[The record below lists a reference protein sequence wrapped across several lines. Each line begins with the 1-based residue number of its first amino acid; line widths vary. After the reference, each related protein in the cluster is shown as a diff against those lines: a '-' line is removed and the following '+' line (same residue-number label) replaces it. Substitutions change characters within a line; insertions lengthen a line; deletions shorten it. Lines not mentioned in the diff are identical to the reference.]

1 MNNALIV
8 FFFTKISTICI
19 PPLYNMF
26 LINLKFCNSQYTV
39 KEKTRKNCLKSNTD
53 SSKEKKLK
61 FFLIAFLTLL
71 HLITTNI
78 CSFYMK

>member
-39 KEKTRKNCLKSNTD
+39 KEKTRKNGLKSKPTAA
-53 SSKEKKLK
+53 KKK
-61 FFLIAFLTLL
+61 
-71 HLITTNI
+71 N
-78 CSFYMK
+78 